1 MYNNRMNHLGR
12 KTILFIMVL
21 LVSTLVLFSYIFARS
36 RADSLISN
44 EEYIK
49 SLQEASRGKQLAGQ
63 PSNLKDSEQIQEN
76 QPTNIIE
83 EIIFQ
88 IKAVFKVR

>member
-1 MYNNRMNHLGR
+1 MSHLGR
-12 KTILFIMVL
+12 RTLMFIIVL
-21 LVSTLVLFSYIFARS
+21 IVTFLILFSYIFSNS
-36 RADSLISN
+36 RADRLTSN

-63 PSNLKDSEQIQEN
+63 QPIPTVSPTKEESTQQKPSNLL
-76 QPTNIIE
+76 E

-88 IKAVFKVR
+88 IKAVFRVR

>member
-1 MYNNRMNHLGR
+1 MSHLGKR
-12 KTILFIMVL
+12 TLMFIIVL
-21 LVSTLVLFSYIFARS
+21 TVTFLILFSYIFSNS
-36 RADSLISN
+36 RADRLTSN

-63 PSNLKDSEQIQEN
+63 QQRPAVSGVPEQNNEEQPSNLF
-76 QPTNIIE
+76 E

-88 IKAVFKVR
+88 IKALFKER